1 MPTLTLNEQSIEA
14 APGETI
20 LAAARRA
27 GVAIPTLCLDARL
40 KPAGDCRLCAVEV
53 DGAPH
58 PVTACTAFATD
69 GMAVRTE
76 SNALTSFRRQLVSW
90 MAQHVSPSAYAGFPD
105 KELHQLMGALGVAPT
120 GAELD
125 SAAIDL
131 SHPYLRVD
139 MSQCVSCYRCVRIC
153 EELQGQSV
161 WHVLDRG
168 EDVRIVP
175 DSGTTLAESSC
186 VGCGACADTCPTSAI
201 TDRVEPQQV
210 EQWTRTTCAY
220 CGVGCELE
228 AGVAEGRI
236 VRARPVVEAPV
247 SKGHLCVKGRYA
259 FGFNHAPDRLR
270 EPLLRSGDA
279 WAPTTW
285 DQALGFA
292 ADGLRRIIFKHGP
305 SAIGVL
311 GSARAT
317 NEDNYLIQKFARVV
331 LGANNVDSCARVCH
345 TPTAAAM
352 KAMLGTGA
360 ATNSYDDIELARTI
374 LIAGANP
381 TENHPIVGA
390 RIRHRVKSGQ
400 AQLILIDPRATELSP
415 LAAYHLRPQAG
426 TDIALF
432 NAMAHVIVSEGLAD
446 ETFIAAR
453 VAELDAFRAFIA
465 AWTPDRAAAI
475 CGVPAEL
482 ISGAAR
488 LYAQQAPA
496 MAVHGLGLTEHT
508 QGTESVMV
516 LVNLALLTGNI
527 GRRGAGIN
535 PLRGQNNVQG
545 AAQMGCDPAILTGSV
560 AIEER
565 RALFEEV
572 WNAVLPRDKG
582 LDLLGMI
589 DAAAAGRLKA
599 LIVVGYD
606 ILPTLANLAATD
618 AALAKLDL
626 VIVLDIFM
634 SETAAKFGHVVLP
647 AASAFEKDGTFM
659 NAERRVQRV
668 RAATPPPGAAQPDWR
683 IVAELARRMGRSKGF
698 AFESA
703 EEIWNEIRAV
713 WPEAR
718 GITYPR
724 LEQGGL
730 QWPCLDEADPGL
742 AVLHAQRFAKSVTA
756 PLARIDYAPT
766 PEVVTAEY
774 PLLMS
779 TGRTL
784 YHFNAGTMTM
794 RTPNLDLR
802 PTDTL
807 EMSPCDAAARDL
819 CDGEQVRVESR
830 HGAASLQLE
839 ITDRAAPGQVFA
851 TFHDPRTAL
860 NALTSP
866 HRDRIVHAPEYKVT
880 AVAVRRA
887 TP

>member
-27 GVAIPTLCLDARL
+27 GVAIPTLCVDARL
-40 KPAGDCRLCAVEV
+40 RPVGACRLCAVEV
-53 DGAPH
+53 DGATH
-58 PVTACTAFATD
+58 AVTACTALATD

-120 GAELD
+120 GAEPD

-153 EELQGQSV
+153 EDLQGQSV

-201 TDRVEPQQV
+201 ADRVEPQHV

-228 AGVAEGRI
+228 VGVADKRI
-236 VRARPVVEAPV
+236 VRARPVIDAPV
-247 SKGHLCVKGRYA
+247 GKGHLCVKGRYA

-270 EPLLRSGDA
+270 QPLLR
-279 WAPTTW
+279 
-285 DQALGFA
+285 A
-292 ADGLRRIIFKHGP
+292 ADGWTPASWDEALSFSAAGLRRILNERGP
-305 SAIGVL
+305 GAIGVL

-317 NEDNYLIQKFARVV
+317 NEDNYLTQKLARVV

-345 TPTAAAM
+345 TATAAAM

-360 ATNSYDDIELARTI
+360 ATNSFDDIERARTI
-374 LIAGANP
+374 LVAGANP
-381 TENHPIVGA
+381 TENHPTIGA
-390 RIRHRVKSGQ
+390 RIKQRVKSTQ
-400 AQLILIDPRATELSP
+400 AQLILIDPRATELAP
-415 LAAYHLRPQAG
+415 LAAYHLRPQPG

-432 NAMAHVIVSEGLAD
+432 NALAQVIVGENLAD
-446 ETFIAAR
+446 QVFLSAR
-453 VAELDAFRAFIA
+453 VTEFEAFRAFVA
-465 AWTPDRAAAI
+465 PWTPERAEAI
-475 CGVPAEL
+475 CGVPADM
-482 ISGAAR
+482 IRGAAR
-488 LYAQQAPA
+488 LYARGAPA
-496 MAVHGLGLTEHT
+496 MAMHGLGLTEHT
-508 QGTESVMV
+508 QGTESVMA
-516 LVNLALLTGNI
+516 LVNLALLTGNL
-527 GRRGAGIN
+527 GKPGAGVN

-545 AAQMGCDPAILTGSV
+545 AAHMGCDPTILTGSV
-560 AIEER
+560 AIEDR
-565 RALFEEV
+565 RALFEAV
-572 WNAVLPRDKG
+572 WNAPVPRDRG

-599 LIVVGYD
+599 LIIVGYD
-606 ILPTLANLAATD
+606 ILPTLADLTATR
-618 AALAKLDL
+618 AALAKLEL
-626 VIVLDIFM
+626 VIVLDIFLN
-634 SETAAKFGHVVLP
+634 ETAATFAHVVLP
-647 AASAFEKDGTFM
+647 AASAFEKEGTFM

-668 RAATPPPGAAQPDWR
+668 RAAVTPPGEAWPDWR
-683 IVAELARRMGRSKGF
+683 IIAGLARHMGHAAGF
-698 AFESA
+698 EFDSA
-703 EEIWNEIRAV
+703 ESIWNEIRSV
-713 WPEAR
+713 WPEGR

-724 LEQGGL
+724 LDSGGL
-730 QWPCLDEADPGL
+730 QWPCRDEADPGL
-742 AVLHAQRFAKSVTA
+742 AILHAQQFAKSVTA
-756 PLARIDYAPT
+756 PLARIAYVPT
-766 PEVVTAEY
+766 PETVTADY
-774 PLLMS
+774 PFILS

-784 YHFNAGTMTM
+784 YQFNAVTMTM
-794 RTPNLDLR
+794 RTPNADLR

-807 EMSPCDAAARDL
+807 EMAPSDAEALGLR
-819 CDGEQVRVESR
+819 DGERVRVESR
-830 HGAASLQLE
+830 YGAATLPLE
-839 ITDRAAPGQVFA
+839 ITDRMTAGRLFA
-851 TFHDPRTAL
+851 TFHDAGAAVNRR
-860 NALTSP
+860 TSP

-880 AVAVRRA
+880 AVAVRREGL
-887 TP
+887 